1 MIFLYI
7 YIFWILNSVFVISMA
22 TRNRTVLFRKHRDA
36 VKSVRAPLSSSA
48 SGSGGPV
55 IEMTSLLRSNRS
67 SYAPLSTEDPG
78 PSSRYVF
85 FFFVVIFIYLISLYF
100 LFGC

>member
-1 MIFLYI
+1 
-7 YIFWILNSVFVISMA
+7 MA
-22 TRNRTVLFRKHRDA
+22 TRNRTAMYRKHRDA

-55 IEMTSLLRSNRS
+55 IEMTSLLSSNRS

-78 PSSRYVF
+78 PSRYASRCFLF
-85 FFFVVIFIYLISLYF
+85 FFFFWLVRKVEEKIDSV
-100 LFGC
+100 GDERG

>member
-1 MIFLYI
+1 
-7 YIFWILNSVFVISMA
+7 MA
-22 TRNRTVLFRKHRDA
+22 TRNRTAMYRKHRDA

-55 IEMTSLLRSNRS
+55 IEMASFLGSNRS

-78 PSSRYVF
+78 PSRFASRCFLF
-85 FFFVVIFIYLISLYF
+85 FSFFFSFFVVSFSLF
-100 LFGC
+100 FVWLVRKWRERIEKGRKS

>member
-1 MIFLYI
+1 
-7 YIFWILNSVFVISMA
+7 MA

-55 IEMTSLLRSNRS
+55 IEMASLLRSNRS

-85 FFFVVIFIYLISLYF
+85 FFFMWSFSFI
-100 LFGC
+100 

>member
-1 MIFLYI
+1 
-7 YIFWILNSVFVISMA
+7 MA
-22 TRNRTVLFRKHRDA
+22 TRNRTAMYRKHRDA

-55 IEMTSLLRSNRS
+55 IEMTSLLSSNRS

-78 PSSRYVF
+78 PSRYASRCFLF
-85 FFFVVIFIYLISLYF
+85 FFFFLVGEKSGGKELKGKENLSLCVF
-100 LFGC
+100 D